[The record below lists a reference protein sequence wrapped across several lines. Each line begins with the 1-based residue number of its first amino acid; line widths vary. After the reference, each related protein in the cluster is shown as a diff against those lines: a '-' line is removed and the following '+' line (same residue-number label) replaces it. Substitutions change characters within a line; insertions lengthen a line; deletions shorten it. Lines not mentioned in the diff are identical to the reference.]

1 MTRFHDEKVKVLRR
15 FLAVEEGANV
25 IHGIKIASG
34 ALVIS
39 HLFFADNI
47 MCFCRAN
54 AKELL
59 GVRECIDT
67 FASWSGL
74 KINEHKLGL
83 LWSRNVSG
91 RIKRVL
97 KNGWQLPSL
106 GLEALYLWSEVI
118 HERKQERS
126 F

>member
-1 MTRFHDEKVKVLRR
+1 MW
-15 FLAVEEGANV
+15 
-25 IHGIKIASG
+25 
-34 ALVIS
+34 
-39 HLFFADNI
+39 
-47 MCFCRAN
+47 FCRAN

-74 KINEHKLGL
+74 KINEQKSRF

-91 RIKRVL
+91 RTKRAL
-97 KNGWQLPSL
+97 KNEWKFSSL